1 MATGIYLKAAL
12 VTELR
17 KFNVTRGRVATRD
30 SGGPQ
35 NANPV
40 SGLRGE
46 HLTASRD
53 AHRCPLAGCI
63 APHLH
68 VSFFPWGWQ

>member
-30 SGGPQ
+30 SGWPQ

-40 SGLRGE
+40 
-46 HLTASRD
+46 
-53 AHRCPLAGCI
+53 
-63 APHLH
+63 
-68 VSFFPWGWQ
+68 